1 MISSA
6 NSFNRFN
13 RCIGCRGGT
22 FFSSFWAVATAMM
35 TADESFIFSLLYLT
49 LIEVLM
55 KTRLG
60 SSIIKGEIA
69 VIGAKEELHSTPPPP
84 TPASLGKITQTLTL
98 AV

>member
-1 MISSA
+1 MI
-6 NSFNRFN
+6 
-13 RCIGCRGGT
+13 
-22 FFSSFWAVATAMM
+22 

-55 KTRLG
+55 KTSSG

-84 TPASLGKITQTLTL
+84 TPTSLGKISPIFTI
-98 AV
+98 AVR

>member
-1 MISSA
+1 MI
-6 NSFNRFN
+6 
-13 RCIGCRGGT
+13 
-22 FFSSFWAVATAMM
+22 

-55 KTRLG
+55 KTRSG

-69 VIGAKEELHSTPPPP
+69 AIGAKEELHSTPPPSTP
-84 TPASLGKITQTLTL
+84 TSLGKITPILTL